1 MALSKLLIIRE
12 KLGLYYEHLVPVL
25 PQEIIFYFKEASQ
38 FKLDC
43 EKWTQTVWQIALK
56 FYSTHKIC
64 ITSVDICQMPPG
76 PFYHL
81 FSHRTAWN

>member
-43 EKWTQTVWQIALK
+43 EK
-56 FYSTHKIC
+56 
-64 ITSVDICQMPPG
+64 
-76 PFYHL
+76 
-81 FSHRTAWN
+81 